1 MENKPKRITPNRF
14 SKMAQGN
21 HIEIKFGNYQTYLNS
36 IQFSN
41 DFLFNESEYTSLPM
55 KHT

>member
-14 SKMAQGN
+14 SKMAQGK